1 MLGLQLFGIE
11 LNGSPY
17 DYEAALRKAPLDHRG
32 LLIVPTSPSFFR
44 DRARLAEAEDHAQEE
59 GPSRPRAGFP

>member
-11 LNGSPY
+11 LNESPY

-32 LLIVPTSPSFFR
+32 LTKRRSSLVIGFVQ
-44 DRARLAEAEDHAQEE
+44 LACLVILFK
-59 GPSRPRAGFP
+59 RF